1 MLFGGGHFLR
11 GFVAWMLDRLNAETG
26 FGGSAVVVKASPHR
40 GSSPVY
46 DQLNEQD
53 GLFHL
58 TLTSAQEG
66 KAVSSTQLVTSIH
79 RAIDPYQSY
88 PDFVALAAQPE
99 IRFIVSNTT
108 EVGIAYD
115 ARDKLDDH
123 PPGAFPAKLT
133 VFLHQRFRHFGGAAD
148 RGCIVLPCELIEHNG
163 RYLKRCV
170 LRYAA
175 QWRLG
180 GAFAAW
186 LEHSNTFCDTL
197 VDRIVPGFPVERASA
212 IRDQIGFD
220 DRLMV
225 EGEQYHSWVIEAP
238 PQVQDELPTDRA
250 GLQVTFVDDLRPYR
264 ELKVRILNGAHT
276 CMVPIGYLY
285 GLRTVR
291 EVVEDEALGDFIS
304 RLLFD
309 EVLPTLDVP
318 PQARERMA
326 HDVLARFRNPFLNK
340 SIAHPTDRVQDGL
353 NTL

>member
-115 ARDKLDDH
+115 ARDKSGRPPAPRLPGEADGLPAPAVSALRRRGRPGVHRAAVRADRAQQPLPEALRAAVRGAVAPGRGVRGLARAQQH
-123 PPGAFPAKLT
+123 LLRYPGRPHRARLSRRARQRHSRPDRLRRPAHSRRGAVSQLGHRSAAPGAGRTAHRPG
-133 VFLHQRFRHFGGAAD
+133 RAA
-148 RGCIVLPCELIEHNG
+148 R
-163 RYLKRCV
+163 
-170 LRYAA
+170 
-175 QWRLG
+175 
-180 GAFAAW
+180 
-186 LEHSNTFCDTL
+186 
-197 VDRIVPGFPVERASA
+197 
-212 IRDQIGFD
+212 
-220 DRLMV
+220 
-225 EGEQYHSWVIEAP
+225 
-238 PQVQDELPTDRA
+238 
-250 GLQVTFVDDLRPYR
+250 
-264 ELKVRILNGAHT
+264 
-276 CMVPIGYLY
+276 
-285 GLRTVR
+285 
-291 EVVEDEALGDFIS
+291 
-304 RLLFD
+304 
-309 EVLPTLDVP
+309 
-318 PQARERMA
+318 
-326 HDVLARFRNPFLNK
+326 
-340 SIAHPTDRVQDGL
+340 
-353 NTL
+353 